1 MGKSGIGIIDR
12 IAGIATGERP
22 EERFAR
28 VTAMRDPG
36 LRRMRDELVPAILK
50 HRFELDLPST
60 RHFSFEGAQLTVQ
73 TKYDHVAGRDVW
85 KVSFNVRNA
94 DLGRVEFNMAGLPKR
109 DKVTMMPVIRPRGA
123 FGGSLR
129 GDADAIR
136 SILERAG
143 GMIDR
148 FASLYLTTRVEKWR
162 EMVHGEY
169 APGRDDI
176 VHDRSAIPARWIPE
190 VDREFEDVSTAHRHA
205 TVGLNEGRL
214 DAEDIKLLRGRMEQ
228 LMVERRAML
237 ERHYRDRGRDLD
249 LRPLPPQHPSADA
262 RPDLRSASM
271 TVERPTG
278 AGSTFRP
285 IGELAL
291 LHPMTQARYERMRP
305 QTSDTAD
312 TENRPDDTPEPG

>member
-36 LRRMRDELVPAILK
+36 LRRMRDELVLAILK
-50 HRFELDLPST
+50 HRSDLDLPST
-60 RHFSFEGAQLTVQ
+60 RHFDFEDAHLMVQ

-85 KVSFNVRNA
+85 KVRIDVRNA
-94 DLGRVEFNMAGLPKR
+94 DLGHVEFSTAGFPKR
-109 DKVTMMPVIRPRGA
+109 GKVTMMPVIRPRGA
-123 FGGSLR
+123 FGGSL
-129 GDADAIR
+129 GDDADAIR
-136 SILERAG
+136 AILERAG
-143 GMIDR
+143 GILDR

-176 VHDRSAIPARWIPE
+176 IHDRSTMPARWIPE
-190 VDREFEDVSTAHRHA
+190 VDREFENLARAHKHA
-205 TVGLNEGRL
+205 TIGLNEMRL
-214 DAEDIKLLRGRMEQ
+214 ATEDIEVLRDAMNQ
-228 LMVERRAML
+228 LMVERHAML
-237 ERHYRDRGRDLD
+237 ERHYRDRGRDLN
-249 LRPLPPQHPSADA
+249 LRPLPSQHPAADF
-262 RPDLRSASM
+262 RPDERSASM

-278 AGSTFRP
+278 VGSTFRP
-285 IGELAL
+285 LGELTS
-291 LHPMTQARYERMRP
+291 LHPMAQAGYDRVRP